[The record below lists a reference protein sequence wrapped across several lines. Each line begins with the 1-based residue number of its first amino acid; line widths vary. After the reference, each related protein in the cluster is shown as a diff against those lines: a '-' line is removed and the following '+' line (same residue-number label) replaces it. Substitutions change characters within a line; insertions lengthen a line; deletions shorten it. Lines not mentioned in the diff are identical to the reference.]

1 MVFSIPNNIISFL
14 SYDGLHVILKT
25 RFIDKVSMFRILYSS
40 SFNDLTLSPKNDTD
54 YFT

>member
-25 RFIDKVSMFRILYSS
+25 SFNDVIMLHSS
-40 SFNDLTLSPKNDTD
+40 SINDLTLSPKNVTD